1 MQLEFHYH
9 RNSNLVVQHDAKF
22 QDDYKEIIDVL
33 ESISEQDLIAAF
45 NQRKL
50 ERDSIKSLSEPINL
64 LIRQRLVGLGWAS
77 ETGIFSEP
85 PYNDTNSHR
94 WRLDFSK
101 NLISVEVAFN
111 HGEAIAHNIMKPVLA
126 SEKNHVVKEIDTELG
141 IIISATDLLK
151 KTGNFDSAVGSFEKF
166 KTYFKP
172 YNNLVP
178 TPIVLIGL
186 KETTSFK
193 VNKRTKLIELIP

>member
-9 RNSNLVVQHDAKF
+9 RYSNLIVQHDAKF
-22 QDDYKEIIDVL
+22 QADYKEIIDVL
-33 ESISEQDLIAAF
+33 ESITEQDLIDTF
-45 NQRKL
+45 NQQRL
-50 ERDSIKSLSEPINL
+50 VRTDMKSLSEPINF
-64 LIRQRLVGLGWAS
+64 LIKQRLVALDWSS

-85 PYNDTNSHR
+85 PYDATNTTR

-101 NLISVEVAFN
+101 NLISIEVAFN

-141 IIISATDLLK
+141 IIITATNLLK

-166 KTYFKP
+166 RTYFKP

-186 KETTSFK
+186 KETTSFNI
-193 VNKRTKLIELIP
+193 NKRTKLIELIP